1 MKLLALE
8 FRYQLTFNGFVGA
21 KEEVAKF
28 RNRLAIYTSVVKQFG
43 GFATQGFCDLGVSYR
58 QTGRKT
64 REPCKNYCITE
75 AYLFSVNTRN
85 KPYTL
90 YRFGNL
96 ALICELFKLKT
107 NWQLEKRWECGASF

>member
-43 GFATQGFCDLGVSYR
+43 GFATHGFWDLGVHTDK
-58 QTGRKT
+58 QA
-64 REPCKNYCITE
+64 E
-75 AYLFSVNTRN
+75 
-85 KPYTL
+85 
-90 YRFGNL
+90 
-96 ALICELFKLKT
+96 KL
-107 NWQLEKRWECGASF
+107 EE